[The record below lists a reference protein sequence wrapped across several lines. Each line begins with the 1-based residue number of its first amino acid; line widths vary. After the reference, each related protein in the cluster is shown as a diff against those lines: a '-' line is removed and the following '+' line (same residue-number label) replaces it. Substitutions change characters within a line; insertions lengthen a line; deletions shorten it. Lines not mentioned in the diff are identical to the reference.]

1 MGLEVTIIY
10 YAVGR
15 VQMVYENYLREITI
29 VIFTI
34 QYQTFFFN
42 IQCSNNTYTSQLSP
56 VIPLVSQKHLP
67 LLESQ
72 FSAC

>member
-34 QYQTFFFN
+34 
-42 IQCSNNTYTSQLSP
+42 
-56 VIPLVSQKHLP
+56 
-67 LLESQ
+67 
-72 FSAC
+72 